1 MLEFGAQINLDI
13 LNLMV
18 FLTFSISDQEIKF
31 LGKFDQK
38 KLFKLK
44 LGSETNSNM
53 NSMVMLTFF
62 LLKTRNNL

>member
-38 KLFKLK
+38 NCL
-44 LGSETNSNM
+44 S
-53 NSMVMLTFF
+53 
-62 LLKTRNNL
+62 